1 MHYTGMAAARLDST
15 GTSDIGG
22 ALVDRISLGVAV
34 GGVTFLIL
42 GMALVGAMLDRRF
55 SRQAGELAE
64 TEALYSS
71 LFEQSVDALL
81 VHDTGGRI
89 VDCNSEACRALG
101 YTRDELLCMSIDDI
115 ATNLVVDENGARRAG
130 PLAAGHADRARTS
143 GGDSRR
149 GTPSKGRHALSGCGA
164 PRPRGL
170 PRRAHDPSRR
180 PGPSRAANEPRGA
193 TGPWWIRRRMRSSP

>member
-15 GTSDIGG
+15 GTSDTGG

-55 SRQAGELAE
+55 FRQAGELAE

-115 ATNLVVDENGARRAG
+115 ATNLVAGENGARGEPGSGSGSCRPSPDEWRGFTKGNTFERTARAFR
-130 PLAAGHADRARTS
+130 LRCASAAWT
-143 GGDSRR
+143 
-149 GTPSKGRHALSGCGA
+149 T
-164 PRPRGL
+164 
-170 PRRAHDPSRR
+170 
-180 PGPSRAANEPRGA
+180 AASA
-193 TGPWWIRRRMRSSP
+193 